1 MSTGKEEV
9 CQASATYIG
18 QAEEEELLRIAYRSL
33 EEAVCYDRE
42 WKPELAQLPPK
53 LQELGSSF
61 VTLHTHGELHGCIG
75 TVVPVR
81 PLALDVAAN
90 AVSAAL
96 NDPRFPPLLPEEL
109 PFTAIE
115 ISVLGPL
122 QLIQYRNVQELM
134 QKIRPGIDGV
144 LVKRGWHRGLLLPQ
158 VWRQIPS
165 CEEFLAHVALKAG
178 LSPSVYEEPG
188 TEVYVFQVQSFERPA
203 PAELA
208 ISE

>member
-1 MSTGKEEV
+1 MSTGKEEL
-9 CQASATYIG
+9 CQASVAYIG
-18 QAEEEELLRIAYRSL
+18 QAEEEELLRIASRSL
-33 EEAVCYDRE
+33 EEAVCHDRE
-42 WKPELAQLPPK
+42 WKPDLSQLPPK

-75 TVVPVR
+75 TVIPVR

-122 QLIQYRNVQELM
+122 QLVQYQDMSELV

-203 PAELA
+203 PAEVV